1 MKTIAIIDDD
11 VDIGNLLEEL
21 LQNEGYNVVRA
32 YSGTEALLL
41 LKNEKPDLI
50 LLDLMLPGISGEDV
64 LRKIQNIPV
73 IIISAKISVE
83 DKVDMLLSG
92 AVDYITK
99 PFETRE
105 LLARIVVA
113 LRKNESTNNR
123 KIMKVNDLI
132 IDEDLR
138 TVKYNSDEIKLT
150 KTEYAIFE
158 YLVINSNKVVSKSS
172 ILDNIFDEASDCTE
186 DSLKQHICNI
196 RNKIKK
202 VSNKDLIES
211 VWGIGY
217 IIKD

>member
-113 LRKNESTNNR
+113 LRKNESPNKR
-123 KIMKVNDLI
+123 KFMKVNDLI

>member
-113 LRKNESTNNR
+113 LRKNESPNKR
-123 KIMKVNDLI
+123 KFMKVNDLI

-138 TVKYNSDEIKLT
+138 TVKYNSNEIKLT